1 MIREFRTILFALAL
15 AFTLSA
21 CDSQEQQ
28 NDFVDEAGRTPTGF
42 ARTDDNGAILA
53 DDEDDW
59 RTAPI
64 FAGKVRFDP
73 AYPNP
78 VGGEV
83 VTIPVT
89 VLEFNAIQG
98 GLIAR
103 ARDGSGTLRLLDE
116 IPATSDPGAYVL
128 RFNPAILAREGLVRV
143 FIFDTLGEL
152 VTYGDLQLG

>member
-1 MIREFRTILFALAL
+1 MIREIRTILFLAVL
-15 AFTLSA
+15 ATALSA

-28 NDFVDEAGRTPTGF
+28 NSFVDDAGLPPRGF
-42 ARTDDNGAILA
+42 ARTDDAGRIL
-53 DDEDDW
+53 DDDTDDW
-59 RTAPI
+59 RTAPV

-78 VGGEV
+78 VGAEF

-98 GLIAR
+98 GLVVR

-116 IPATSDPGAYVL
+116 IPATSQPGAYVF
-128 RFNPAILAREGLVRV
+128 RFSPVILARDGLVRV
-143 FIFDTLGEL
+143 FIFDSLGEL